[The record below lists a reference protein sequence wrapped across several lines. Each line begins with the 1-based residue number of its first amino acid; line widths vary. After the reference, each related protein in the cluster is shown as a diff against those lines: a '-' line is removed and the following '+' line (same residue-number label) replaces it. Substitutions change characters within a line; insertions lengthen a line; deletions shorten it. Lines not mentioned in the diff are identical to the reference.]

1 MCVIG
6 NAESVLYLWRSF
18 PTKKY
23 YLFYF
28 WQKLP
33 CYKEKKKRELFF
45 ESALFI
51 CLAKTKTLLY
61 YIDKVVSI
69 ALFLAVMALLQ
80 VP

>member
-1 MCVIG
+1 MPKVFSIYG
-6 NAESVLYLWRSF
+6 GRSLLKNIICF
-18 PTKKY
+18 IFGRNCLAIKK
-23 YLFYF
+23 
-28 WQKLP
+28 
-33 CYKEKKKRELFF
+33 KKKRELFF